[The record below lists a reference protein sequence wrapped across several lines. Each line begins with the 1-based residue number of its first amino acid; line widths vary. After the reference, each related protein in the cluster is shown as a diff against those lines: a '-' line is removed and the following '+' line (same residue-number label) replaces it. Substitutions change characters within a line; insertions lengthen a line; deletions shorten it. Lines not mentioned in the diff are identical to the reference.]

1 MAKIDM
7 GEIVRSLE
15 RKLKPMLLEFIS
27 DVAPDAKIA
36 DKDKMFKRFKE
47 RIDSEFKSA
56 ADVPDEL
63 VQVEAK
69 N

>member
-15 RKLKPMLLEFIS
+15 RKLKPMLLEFVS

-63 VQVEAK
+63 VQVETK